1 MNVSDLKRFPLL
13 VELSDDDRD
22 ALFGLL
28 EVQTLRRG
36 RSVYRET
43 GEADG
48 LVMVLRGEVR
58 LSSRHASDDDL
69 GTLGEGAILG
79 AASLLAM
86 GPREATAKAVGD
98 CQVALLSRNAYRRL
112 VEDYPRTAC
121 RLTEAIARHLSALLR
136 ETLEPIAGS

>member
-1 MNVSDLKRFPLL
+1 MNASDLKRFPLL
-13 VELSDDDRD
+13 AELSDDDRD

-28 EVQTLRRG
+28 DVQTLRRG

-48 LVMVLRGEVR
+48 LVMILRGRVQ

-79 AASLLAM
+79 TASLLAM
-86 GPREATAKAVGD
+86 GQREATAKAMGD
-98 CQVALLSRNAYRRL
+98 CEVALLSRNAYRRL
-112 VEDYPRTAC
+112 VDDYPRTAC
-121 RLTEAIARHLSALLR
+121 RVTEAIARDLSALLR
-136 ETLEPIAGS
+136 EALEPIAGA